1 MPRWERDSLLLCVV
15 TFKDIIMARTKQTA
29 RKSTGAFCFFF
40 CNATRRT
47 LFSLFSLFSLSLS
60 VESKGC
66 FSFACVPRGSFL
78 DSDSKTIRRV
88 LVVHYILEIRLETT
102 TRVWSRKRAR
112 RADDDDDDDE
122 IVEFLRFPFSDDDDD
137 SSSSSDVPSS
147 ILSMLLLLG

>member
-1 MPRWERDSLLLCVV
+1 MPRWETLSFCVSSHLKTSSWLV
-15 TFKDIIMARTKQTA
+15 PNKPLVNPPVRFV
-29 RKSTGAFCFFF
+29 FF
-40 CNATRRT
+40 ATRRGG

-112 RADDDDDDDE
+112 RADDDDDDE

-147 ILSMLLLLG
+147 ILSRLLLLG

>member
-1 MPRWERDSLLLCVV
+1 MPRWETLSFCVSSHLKTSSWLV
-15 TFKDIIMARTKQTA
+15 PNKPLVNPPVRFV
-29 RKSTGAFCFFF
+29 FFF
-40 CNATRRT
+40 ATRRGG

-112 RADDDDDDDE
+112 RADDDDDDE

-147 ILSMLLLLG
+147 ILSMLLLLLG